1 MDKIRKDSL
10 RVQEKLI
17 VSGDLIEINSE
28 AIKSS
33 SSQIVNNPVINNSM
47 IDSKDY
53 EDEWRIWW
61 DMLSEVQKVAI
72 GIIATDENVTEQ
84 LLSLS
89 IRNNGILIEV
99 LLEEINEIALE
110 YIGDNI
116 VETTDTKIYIYA
128 DYIENISNVIRR

>member
-116 VETTDTKIYIYA
+116 VETTDTKIYIYE